1 MDIDLLSKMVKE
13 LILDNDRVVL
23 PGLGCFVAE
32 IVPSSFSDKG
42 YTINPPYR
50 RLSFRSKPT
59 DGDTLAQLY
68 AISNNIDVKMADR
81 IIRDFLQELKSVL
94 HTKKTVIFPGLGRL
108 RATKENNLFFVAD
121 ENLDIFPAGFGLDPI
136 SLKNHQETKEE
147 VAAAVKGLAS
157 ILTSAENAVPET
169 AASETAIEP
178 LPATVPEPHPTIEP
192 EPAIEPEPIIG
203 PTPEPEPIH
212 QPEPA
217 IELIPDSK
225 PVIEPE
231 PVIELEPVIEPE
243 PAIKPIPKPE
253 PEPIPAPEPIHEPEP
268 TSESDP
274 APEPVILPEPL
285 IELQPEM
292 DQLSENAAQPAQP
305 SDLTQEKTIRR
316 NRWRKAAIITGS
328 ILAAAVVLLALFV
341 VLANLAPDLIDKLL
355 YSAEELEI
363 LNYKLE

>member
-59 DGDTLAQLY
+59 DGDALAQLY

-157 ILTSAENAVPET
+157 ILTSAENAVPEN

-225 PVIEPE
+225 PVIE
-231 PVIELEPVIEPE
+231 L
-243 PAIKPIPKPE
+243 
-253 PEPIPAPEPIHEPEP
+253 EPIHEPEP

>member
-13 LILDNDRVVL
+13 LILDSDRVVL

-32 IVPSSFSDKG
+32 IVPSTFSDKG

-59 DGDTLAQLY
+59 EGDALAQLY

-94 HTKKTVIFPGLGRL
+94 HTKKTVVFPALGRL

-121 ENLDIFPAGFGLDPI
+121 EYLDIFPAGFGLEPV

-157 ILTSAENAVPET
+157 ILTSVENV
-169 AASETAIEP
+169 
-178 LPATVPEPHPTIEP
+178 EP
-192 EPAIEPEPIIG
+192 EPVVEPIPEPEQIPEPEPEPIIE
-203 PTPEPEPIH
+203 PISEPEQIPEPEPEPVVEPM
-212 QPEPA
+212 PEPDP
-217 IELIPDSK
+217 IPE
-225 PVIEPE
+225 PEPE
-231 PVIELEPVIEPE
+231 PVV
-243 PAIKPIPKPE
+243 
-253 PEPIPAPEPIHEPEP
+253 EPIPAPEPIHNPDPYIEPEP
-268 TSESDP
+268 IPE
-274 APEPVILPEPL
+274 PEPVIEPIPEIEPDPEPL
-285 IELQPEM
+285 IEPHPE
-292 DQLSENAAQPAQP
+292 DFRQPAQP
-305 SDLTQEKTIRR
+305 TDLTLKKTIRR

-328 ILAAAVVLLALFV
+328 ILAAAAVLLALFV
-341 VLANLAPDLIDKLL
+341 VLANLAPDFIDKLL

>member
-59 DGDTLAQLY
+59 DGDALAQLY

-157 ILTSAENAVPET
+157 ILTSAENAVPEN
-169 AASETAIEP
+169 AASENAIEP

-225 PVIEPE
+225 PVIE
-231 PVIELEPVIEPE
+231 L
-243 PAIKPIPKPE
+243 
-253 PEPIPAPEPIHEPEP
+253 EPIHEPEP

>member
-13 LILDNDRVVL
+13 LILDSDRVVL

-32 IVPSSFSDKG
+32 IVPSTFSDKG

-59 DGDTLAQLY
+59 EGDALAQLY

-94 HTKKTVIFPGLGRL
+94 HTKKTVVFPALGRL

-121 ENLDIFPAGFGLDPI
+121 EYLDIFPAGFGLEPV

-157 ILTSAENAVPET
+157 ILTSVENV
-169 AASETAIEP
+169 EP
-178 LPATVPEPHPTIEP
+178 
-192 EPAIEPEPIIG
+192 
-203 PTPEPEPIH
+203 
-212 QPEPA
+212 
-217 IELIPDSK
+217 
-225 PVIEPE
+225 EPE
-231 PVIELEPVIEPE
+231 PVIEPISEPEPIPEPEPEPIIEPISEPEQIPEPEPEPVVEPVSEPEQIPEPEPEPVIEPMPE
-243 PAIKPIPKPE
+243 PEPIPEPE
-253 PEPIPAPEPIHEPEP
+253 PEPVIEPIPAPEPIHNPDPYIEPEP
-268 TSESDP
+268 
-274 APEPVILPEPL
+274 IPEPL
-285 IELQPEM
+285 IEPIPEIESAPEPLIEPHPE
-292 DQLSENAAQPAQP
+292 DVRQPAQP
-305 SDLTQEKTIRR
+305 TDLTLKKTIRR

-341 VLANLAPDLIDKLL
+341 VLANLAPDFIDKLL